1 MLSRPSHGS
10 RARWPDWVFFVS
22 RRHFRTRRREKGHTA
37 ALLSVGGLA
46 VGVITLITV
55 IGVMNGFQLGTITN
69 ILEVGSHHVRI
80 APVSKELAAKSSVVA
95 GFVEIDETALEGIR
109 SMPGVVS
116 VLPYRDVQSIAR
128 GFFGEPAGVLIRAVP
143 HDALVRD
150 RGLSEQLSISTGE
163 FSFVDDAVVLGHEL
177 ARFLGLRVGDE
188 VSFVTIS
195 GAGARPREIQRR
207 VAGTFRTGFL
217 DYDRAWAFAAIDDEF
232 VRDEP
237 IEWGIK
243 LENRYND
250 REAIDRIERLLSD
263 RAIEARVG
271 SWREYNRSIFAAL
284 RMEKTMMTFLLGLIF
299 VVVGVNIHHALRRS
313 VIERTEEIAILKAL
327 GARPS
332 AVRLVFVFEG
342 VWIGLVGGTLGL
354 VLGVLLAYN
363 INGVFLVFEAGVN
376 MVLRLI
382 DATIGVVGT
391 TAEFAIFSPQFFYI
405 EQIPSH
411 VWFSEAFGVFAFAVL
426 SAVLAA
432 ASASAYVARIKPAEV
447 LRDE

>member
-1 MLSRPSHGS
+1 MPASRPSWT
-10 RARWPDWVFFVS
+10 RYLPDWVFFVS

-46 VGVITLITV
+46 VGVVTLITV

-69 ILEVGSHHVRI
+69 ILEVGSYHVRVTP
-80 APVSKELAAKSSVVA
+80 AST
-95 GFVEIDETALEGIR
+95 GRVEIDEAALEQIR
-109 SMPGVVS
+109 TIRGVVS
-116 VLPYRDVQSIAR
+116 TMPHRDVQSIAR

-150 RGLSEQLSISTGE
+150 RGFSEQLNLSTGS
-163 FSFVDDAVVLGHEL
+163 FSFDDDSVVLGHEL
-177 ARFLGLRVGDE
+177 ARFLGLRVGDS
-188 VSFVTIS
+188 VTFFTIS
-195 GAGARPREIQRR
+195 GAGARPREIRRR

-217 DYDRAWAFAAIDDEF
+217 DYDRAWVFAAIDDEF

-243 LENRYND
+243 LENRFND
-250 REAIDRIERLLSD
+250 REAIHRVETVLRD
-263 RAIEARVG
+263 RAIEARVV

-342 VWIGLVGGTLGL
+342 VWIGLVGGFLGL
-354 VLGVLLAYN
+354 VFGLLLAYN
-363 INGVFLVFEAGVN
+363 VNGLFLVFEASVN
-376 MVLRLI
+376 IVLRFVG
-382 DATIGVVGT
+382 ATVGVVGPS
-391 TAEFAIFSPQFFYI
+391 AEFAVFSPRFFYI

-411 VWFSEAFGVFAFAVL
+411 VWFSEAVGTFGFAVL
-426 SAVLAA
+426 SAAIAGVA
-432 ASASAYVARIKPAEV
+432 ASTYVTRIKPAEV